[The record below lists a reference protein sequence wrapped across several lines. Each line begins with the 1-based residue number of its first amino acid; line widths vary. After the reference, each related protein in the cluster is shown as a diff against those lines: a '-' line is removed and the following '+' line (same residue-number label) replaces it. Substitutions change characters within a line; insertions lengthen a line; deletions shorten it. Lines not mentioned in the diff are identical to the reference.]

1 VRSNTVDMT
10 REEFWR
16 NFYGPNQGYI
26 LELFEQYLADP
37 NSVDAETRSL
47 FETYGNPGDVLGSE
61 VLVLT
66 DKSKGQATPDGNFIK
81 KIFGAAELARNI
93 RSYGHL
99 AAKIDPVR
107 LPSPVPMLELSHY
120 GLTEGDL
127 VAIPA
132 DAVWPN
138 APKHLKNGL
147 QAIERLREIY
157 TSDIAFEFSQV
168 NTPEERQWL
177 QETVES
183 GQVSRQLS
191 PEEKRDLLFRLSEVE
206 SFEKY
211 LHRTFAGQKRFS
223 IEGVDAVVP
232 MLDKLVQSAV
242 SDGTRNVMIGMAHRG
257 RLNVLAH
264 VLRKPYENIFSE
276 FHSSPNKELVPS
288 EGSMGINYGW
298 TGDVKYHLGASRNVS
313 EGTEVKAHLTL
324 ANNPSHLEF
333 VNPVVQGY
341 ARAAQDNRTKPGS
354 PSQDVRQAIAVLIHG
369 DAAFPGEGVVA
380 ETLNMSRLRGY
391 TTGGTIHMIANNHV
405 GFTAEE
411 DEGRSTRYSS
421 DLAKGYEIPIVHVS
435 ADNPE
440 ACLAAVRLAYLY
452 RELFHK
458 DFMIDVIGYRRW
470 GHNEMDDPASTQ
482 PLLYKIINNHPTVR
496 TLYAE
501 TLKTEGVVNDDDIAK
516 IDDEILQSLKDAY
529 AKVAGVQEQPPLQ
542 HFEESSAKPDPVSL
556 LNLQNINNALLT
568 YPESFHV
575 YPKLRRILDRRTN
588 ALDEGGEV
596 DWAMAESLA
605 FATIL
610 SSGTPIRM
618 TGQDSERGTFGHR
631 HLVLHDA
638 ENNQEFIPLQAL
650 PSASASFIVHNS
662 PLNEGSVLGF
672 EYGYNVQ
679 APETLDIWEAQ
690 FGDFAN
696 AGQVLIDQ
704 FISAGLQ
711 KWGQSSGLVMLLPHG
726 YEGQGP
732 EHSSARLERY
742 LQLSAQ
748 NNWTVA
754 NVTTSAQYFH
764 LLRLQAARLGTC
776 ARPLVVMT
784 PKSLLRNPKAA
795 CKSSDFTDKEFQPLL
810 RDSRELVNKNISR
823 LVLCSGKVAVDL
835 QVAMEKSTEDLGFVS
850 VARVEQLYPLPEQ
863 EIQEQIAEFKNLKE
877 IVWLQEEPAN
887 MGAWSYMLPRL
898 QALLP
903 SKVKLRYIGRSEQA
917 SPAEG
922 HATDHN
928 SEMARIANEAL
939 SKSLSPVL
947 Q

>member
-1 VRSNTVDMT
+1 MRVNTVDMT

-26 LELFEQYLADP
+26 LELFEHYTADP
-37 NSVDAETRSL
+37 NSVDKETRDI
-47 FETYGNPGDVLGSE
+47 FETFGNPFDVLGSAIDS
-61 VLVLT
+61 VAVVN
-66 DKSKGQATPDGNFIK
+66 KGPVAPSGDQIK

-107 LPSPVPMLELSHY
+107 QPSPVSMLELSHY
-120 GLTEGDL
+120 GVTEADL
-127 VAIPA
+127 SAIPA
-132 DAVWPN
+132 DAVWPD

-147 QAIERLREIY
+147 QAVNHLRGVY
-157 TSDIAFEFSQV
+157 TGDLAYEFSQV
-168 NTPEERQWL
+168 NTPEERKWL
-177 QETVES
+177 QDVIES
-183 GQVSRQLS
+183 EQLS
-191 PEEKRDLLFRLSEVE
+191 QLLSADDKRNLLHRLTEVE

-223 IEGVDAVVP
+223 IEGVDVVVP
-232 MLDKLVQSAV
+232 MLDKLIELAV
-242 SDGTRNVMIGMAHRG
+242 GNGTKNVMIGMAHRG

-264 VLRKPYENIFSE
+264 VLRKPYEIIFSE

-298 TGDVKYHLGASRNVS
+298 TGDVKYHLGASRNVA
-313 EGTEVKAHLTL
+313 EGTEVKARLVL

-333 VNPVVQGY
+333 VNPVIEGY
-341 ARAAQDNRTKPGS
+341 TRAAQENRTQPGS
-354 PSQDVRQAIAVLIHG
+354 PSQNVQKAMAVLIHG

-391 TTGGTIHMIANNHV
+391 TTGGTIHMIANNHL

-421 DLAKGYEIPIVHVS
+421 DLAKGYEVPVVHVS

-440 ACLAAVRLAYLY
+440 ACVTAIRLAYLY
-452 RELFHK
+452 RERFHK

-482 PLLYKIINNHPTVR
+482 PLLYRIINEHPTVR
-496 TLYAE
+496 ALYADV
-501 TLKTEGVVNDDDIAK
+501 LKAQGIVNDGDIEK
-516 IDDEILQSLKDAY
+516 IDTEVLQKLKDAY
-529 AKVAGVQEQPPLQ
+529 AKVASVQDEPPLQ
-542 HFEESSAKPDPVSL
+542 RFEEPTSTPEQVTLEELKE
-556 LNLQNINNALLT
+556 INQALLK
-568 YPESFHV
+568 YPESFHA
-575 YPKLRRILDRRTN
+575 YPKLKRILDRRIN
-588 ALDEGGEV
+588 ALDENGEV
-596 DWAMAESLA
+596 YWGTAESLA
-605 FATIL
+605 FASIL
-610 SSGTPIRM
+610 RTGTPIRL

-631 HLVLHDA
+631 HLVLHDV
-638 ENNQEFIPLQAL
+638 ESNKEFIPLQAL
-650 PSASASFIVHNS
+650 PSAKASFIVHNS

-672 EYGYNVQ
+672 EYGYNVE
-679 APETLDIWEAQ
+679 APETLVMWEAQ

-704 FISAGLQ
+704 FISSGLQ
-711 KWGQSSGLVMLLPHG
+711 KWGQTSGLVMLLPHG

-764 LLRLQAARLGTC
+764 LLRLQASRLGAS
-776 ARPLVVMT
+776 ARPLVLMT

-795 CKSSDFTDKEFQPLL
+795 CKSTEFTSKGFQPVLSDG
-810 RDSRELVNKNISR
+810 RTLVNEDVRR

-835 QVAMEKSTEDLGFVS
+835 QTAMEKSTEDLGFIS
-850 VARVEQLYPLPEQ
+850 VRRVEQLYPFPEQ
-863 EIQEQIAEFKNLKE
+863 EIQELIAGYKNLKE
-877 IVWLQEEPAN
+877 IIWLQEEPNN
-887 MGAWSYMLPRL
+887 MGAWFYMMPRL

-928 SEMARIANEAL
+928 SEQARLMNETL
-939 SKSLSPVL
+939 SKTLSPVL

>member
-1 VRSNTVDMT
+1 VGGNTVDMT

-26 LELFEQYLADP
+26 LELFEQYLMDP
-37 NSVDAETRSL
+37 NSVDEETRNL
-47 FETYGNPGDVLGSE
+47 FDTYGNPSDVLSTE
-61 VLVLT
+61 VSVVT
-66 DKSKGQATPDGNFIK
+66 EGNKGPVIPDGNFIK
-81 KIFGAAELARNI
+81 KIFGAAEVARNI

-99 AAKIDPVR
+99 AANIDPVR
-107 LPSPVPMLELSHY
+107 QPSPVPMLELSHY
-120 GLTEGDL
+120 GVTEADL
-127 VAIPA
+127 LAIPA

-157 TSDIAFEFSQV
+157 TGDLAYEFSQV
-168 NTPEERQWL
+168 NTPEERLWL
-177 QETVES
+177 QEVVES
-183 GQVSRQLS
+183 GQVSEPLT
-191 PEEKRDLLFRLSEVE
+191 PEEKRNLLYRLTEVE

-232 MLDKLVQSAV
+232 MLDKLVKTAV

-264 VLRKPYENIFSE
+264 VLRKPYEIIFSE

-298 TGDVKYHLGASRNVS
+298 TGDVKYHLGASRNVG
-313 EGTEVKAHLTL
+313 EGSEVKAHLTL

-333 VNPVVQGY
+333 VDPVIQGY
-341 ARAAQDNRTKPGS
+341 ARAAQDDRTNAGT

-391 TTGGTIHMIANNHV
+391 TTGGTIHMIANNHI

-421 DLAKGYEIPIVHVS
+421 DLAKGYEIPVVHVS
-435 ADNPE
+435 ADHPE
-440 ACLAAVRLAYLY
+440 ACLAAIRLAYLY
-452 RELFHK
+452 RERFHK

-482 PLLYKIINNHPTVR
+482 PLLYKIINDHPTVR
-496 TLYAE
+496 ALYAE
-501 TLKTEGVVNDDDIAK
+501 TLKSQNVVNDDDVAK
-516 IDDEILQSLKDAY
+516 IDAEILQTLKDAY

-542 HFEESSAKPDPVSL
+542 HFEESSAMPKPVTL
-556 LNLQNINNALLT
+556 EELQNINKALLT
-568 YPESFHV
+568 YPETFNV
-575 YPKLRRILDRRTN
+575 YPKLKRILDRRTN

-610 SSGTPIRM
+610 SNGTPIRL

-631 HLVLHDA
+631 HLVLHDVIS
-638 ENNQEFIPLQAL
+638 NQEFIPLQAL
-650 PSASASFIVHNS
+650 PSAKASFIVHNS

-679 APETLDIWEAQ
+679 APETLVMWEAQ

-732 EHSSARLERY
+732 EHSSGRVERY

-764 LLRLQAARLGTC
+764 LLRLQAERLGAS

-795 CKSSDFTDKEFQPLL
+795 CKSSDFTDTEFQPLL
-810 RDSRELVNKNISR
+810 RDGRDLADKDIRR

-835 QVAMEKSTEDLGFVS
+835 QIAMEKSTEDLSWVS

-863 EIQEQIAEFKNLKE
+863 EIQEVIANYKNLKE
-877 IVWLQEEPAN
+877 IVWMQEEPSN
-887 MGAWSYMLPRL
+887 MGAWSYMFPRL

-903 SKVKLRYIGRSEQA
+903 NKVKLRYIGRSEQA

-928 SEMARIANEAL
+928 SEQARILNETM
-939 SKSLSPVL
+939 SKTLSPVL